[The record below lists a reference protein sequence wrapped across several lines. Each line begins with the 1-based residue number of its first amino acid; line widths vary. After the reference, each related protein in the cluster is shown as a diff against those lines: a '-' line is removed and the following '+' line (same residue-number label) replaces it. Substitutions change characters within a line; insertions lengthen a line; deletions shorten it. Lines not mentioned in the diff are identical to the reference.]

1 MTNLEFHGYPEDNED
16 TIKWTTWT
24 PKVEEGPQQP
34 EKSSSSDVENTPSEG
49 DTATTEVMSEEEAAE
64 MVDDFLNDP
73 ETSSAL
79 SNLWVIEEK
88 HKSGSLPANM
98 EARYKKAK
106 EQAKLKLKEDKYFQ
120 QALEQAWV
128 KIDGLSLSDY
138 SVEGA
143 QYEVEKILG
152 NPATKEQINFAKNV
166 IIKNYNKLDPKQ
178 QKSLEE
184 GLKVFKDS
192 LKNAANEIW
201 IDQ

>member
-1 MTNLEFHGYPEDNED
+1 MTNLEFHGYPEDNDE
-16 TIKWTTWT
+16 IKWSTWT
-24 PKVEEGPQQP
+24 PKVEEGPQQT
-34 EKSSSSDVENTPSEG
+34 EKSSSSDVENASWKENAAAP
-49 DTATTEVMSEEEAAE
+49 EVMSEEEAAE
-64 MVDDFLNDP
+64 MVDNFLKDP

-79 SNLWVIEEK
+79 SNLRVIEEK
-88 HKSGSLPANM
+88 YKAGSLPANM

-106 EQAKLKLKEDKYFQ
+106 EQAKLKLKENKYFQ

-143 QYEVEKILG
+143 QYEVEKILW
-152 NPATKEQINFAKNV
+152 NPATKEQIDLAKNV

-192 LKNAANEIW
+192 IKNAANEIW